1 MQQWC
6 TVPHKMSQKMMP
18 AQKNAQ
24 QHNVKL
30 STWFWNVDMMDLT
43 KAHTSHQHQS
53 ITKCQITILGDVMLG
68 WLSAVISFVDF
79 GTGAQV
85 HQFLWRQNV
94 KTASFFGGGLEAPTA
109 PMMSQGDEESAE
121 ETKEADPSPLMQTMR
136 QKWPIL
142 MAMQAIAEKY
152 MPSHKL
158 SATFYPWVRNGS
170 WKSWITCSCMS

>member
-1 MQQWC
+1 M
-6 TVPHKMSQKMMP
+6 
-18 AQKNAQ
+18 
-24 QHNVKL
+24 
-30 STWFWNVDMMDLT
+30 
-43 KAHTSHQHQS
+43 
-53 ITKCQITILGDVMLG
+53 
-68 WLSAVISFVDF
+68 ISFVDF

-94 KTASFFGGGLEAPTA
+94 KTASFFGGGLAAPTA

-158 SATFYPWVRNGS
+158 SATFYP
-170 WKSWITCSCMS
+170 